1 MANSLIDIGKSGL
14 TAAQYGLST
23 TGNNISNA
31 STAGYSREVV
41 EYAEANGQNFGAGY
55 LGRGVNVVT
64 VQRQYAD
71 YLNQQ
76 LNKAIAQGGTLS
88 TYNAQAQQLNTIV
101 SDPTA
106 GITTQLTTLNTGLS
120 TVANNPQDPA
130 ARQAAIGS
138 MQSLVSQFN
147 EMTSEFNDVR
157 NNVNTQITGA
167 VSQINQL
174 STQIAALNK
183 QIVLSQGASNGQQ
196 PNQLLDQRDA
206 AVTQLSQLVGAT
218 TTNNAD
224 GSINVQIGNG
234 QTLVSGQFSYNLTTM
249 QSPTDSSEL
258 TIAYQVTN
266 SSGTTT
272 NIPIAENNLSSGTLG
287 GLLQFRSQTLDP
299 QERALGNIAV
309 TLATTMNQQNASG
322 ITLTGQQGSALFNIA
337 QPIVAP
343 GTGNGG
349 GAVVTATYGGTTLS
363 QLTGDNYTLTFNA
376 GAYTLTDTTTNGAP
390 VTVTPD
396 AQGNIDI
403 DGMTINVNVAGG
415 APANGDT
422 FQINSDTRSAGA
434 SMSVAITNA
443 SDIAAGWPKATA
455 TATTTNTGT
464 GVVTMGATSTQP
476 YTGAMMQGNI
486 TATVNAGG
494 TLDFTQNTAGDA
506 TPSVTVTVGGVS
518 TTYSPP
524 TGVPVTAGATY
535 SMGGVNFTMSG
546 TPATGD
552 TFTFQAQAFGP
563 SDNTNALA
571 LANVLTSK
579 TMGTQ
584 TFAGAYATF
593 VGAIGDAESS
603 TNTASQAQTTLISQV
618 TQAQQSVS
626 GVNLD
631 EEATNMMTYE
641 QMYQANSKVIQ
652 AASTIF
658 DAIIGIQS

>member
-23 TGNNISNA
+23 TGNNIANA
-31 STAGYSREVV
+31 STAGYSREVT

-88 TYNAQAQQLNTIV
+88 TYNTQAQQLNTIV

-130 ARQAAIGS
+130 SRQAAIGD

-183 QIVLSQGASNGQQ
+183 QIVLSQGAANGQQ

-272 NIPIAENNLSSGTLG
+272 NIPISESNLSSGTLG

-309 TLATTMNQQNASG
+309 TLATTMNQQNEAG
-322 ITLTGQQGSALFNIA
+322 LTLTGQPGGALFNVT
-337 QPIVAP
+337 QPVVAP
-343 GTGNGG
+343 GTTNGG
-349 GAVVTATYGGTTLS
+349 GAVVSATYGGSTLS
-363 QLTGDNYTLTFNA
+363 QLTGDNYTLSFNA

-396 AQGNIDI
+396 ASGNINI
-403 DGMTINVNVAGG
+403 DGMTINVNVGGG

-422 FQINSDTRSAGA
+422 FQINSDTRTAGA
-434 SMSVAITNA
+434 SRSVAITQA
-443 SDIAAGWPKATA
+443 SNIAAASPQATL
-455 TATTTNTGT
+455 TAGTTNTGT
-464 GVVTMGATSTQP
+464 GAITITSPPAQY
-476 YTGAMMQGNI
+476 YTGAVMQGTM

-494 TLDFTQNTAGDA
+494 TLDFAQSVTTDA

-524 TGVPVTAGATY
+524 TGVPATPGATY
-535 SMGGVNFTMSG
+535 NMGGVTFTMSG
-546 TPATGD
+546 TPAAGD
-552 TFTFQAQAFGP
+552 TFTFQTQPFGP

-603 TNTASQAQTTLISQV
+603 TDTASQAQTTLISQV

-658 DAIIGIQS
+658 DAIIGITS